1 VQEDEQE
8 PSDEGLPSPG
18 DLVAG
23 KYRLS
28 RVIGRGGMGVVYAAN
43 HELLGQS
50 VALKV
55 LRPSVARNATTVAR
69 FVNEGRAAAR
79 LENIHVARVMDVG
92 TIDGGLPFLVF
103 EFLDGADLSVVLEAR
118 GPLPFTMVVDYLM
131 EALEAIA
138 EAHSVGIV
146 HRDLKPSNLFLAR
159 RKDGDVIKVLDFGIA
174 KAITDTTGPGG
185 AMTSTQAVL
194 GSPSYM
200 SPEQLRSAKNIDAR
214 ADIWSLGVIAYELLT
229 GALPFEAQNVV
240 ALFAIIQE
248 TDPRPLGEL
257 RPDVPPGLVAAVH
270 ACLRRSAS
278 DRFACV
284 TDLAQELAPHGSPPA
299 AVSLQRIRAILPG
312 PRPVARSGLDFAPLE
327 SRSARTDVGFTA
339 TLPAYS
345 PASLAVSNGGAVSP
359 VAQTTDGVISQRT
372 PGLPTRR
379 NRVLLVAAGVA
390 LAAAVLGGGV
400 LAMRGGSH
408 PANPAATATATATP
422 VTSTVPPS
430 PEPEPTP
437 AAAATTTAAV
447 TTATAT
453 TKASVT
459 TTRATATARST
470 STPRPSCNP
479 PYTIDSAGRRIP
491 KPECL

>member
-1 VQEDEQE
+1 VQEDDPE
-8 PSDEGLPSPG
+8 PNDEGLPSPG

-55 LRPSVARNATTVAR
+55 LRPDVARNATTVAR

-92 TIDGGLPFLVF
+92 TLDGGLPFLVF
-103 EFLDGADLSVVLEAR
+103 EFLDGADLSVILESR
-118 GPLPFTMVVDYLM
+118 GPMPVTLVVDYLM

-174 KAITDTTGPGG
+174 KALTDTTGPGG
-185 AMTSTQAVL
+185 SMTATQAVL

-200 SPEQLRSAKNIDAR
+200 SPEQLRSAKSIDAR

-229 GALPFEAQNVV
+229 GKLPFEAQNVV
-240 ALFAIIQE
+240 ELFANIQE
-248 TDPRPLGEL
+248 TDPRPLAEL
-257 RPDVPPGLVAAVH
+257 RPDVPPALASAVH

-284 TDLAQELAPHGSPPA
+284 TDLAQELAPHGSA
-299 AVSLQRIRAILPG
+299 AAAGSLLRVRAILPG
-312 PRPVARSGLDFAPLE
+312 PRPVATSGVDFAPVE
-327 SRSARTDVGFTA
+327 PRSVRADVGITA

-345 PASLAVSNGGAVSP
+345 ASSLAVSNAGAVSP
-359 VAQTTDGVISQRT
+359 VAQTTDGVISQSH
-372 PGLPTRR
+372 PGIPARR
-379 NRVLLVAAGVA
+379 NRVLLVAAAVA
-390 LAAAVLGGGV
+390 LAAAALRRRRRPSGPRR
-400 LAMRGGSH
+400 LRRSRS
-408 PANPAATATATATP
+408 PRRLQPP
-422 VTSTVPPS
+422 RRRPPS
-430 PEPEPTP
+430 P
-437 AAAATTTAAV
+437 
-447 TTATAT
+447 
-453 TKASVT
+453 
-459 TTRATATARST
+459 
-470 STPRPSCNP
+470 
-479 PYTIDSAGRRIP
+479 
-491 KPECL
+491 